1 MASRDSDSAFGTAPR
16 IEAWHAHVYFDP
28 MTRDEALRLRLAI
41 AEAFDVVVGRVHDQ
55 PVGPHPMP
63 MFQVLF
69 RPELLADVVPW
80 LALNRG
86 RLVVLVHPETGD
98 NLTDHTQHAI
108 WMGAMPEL
116 NLKVFAKAR

>member
-1 MASRDSDSAFGTAPR
+1 MASHETDSVIGRIPH

-28 MTRDEALRLRLAI
+28 MTRDEALRLRRRV
-41 AEAFDVVVGRVHDQ
+41 AEEFDVVVGRVHDR

-63 MFQVLF
+63 MFQILF
-69 RPELLADVVPW
+69 RPAVLASVVPW

-98 NLTDHTQHAI
+98 NLVDHTQHAI

-116 NLKVFAKAR
+116 NLEVFR